1 MLRKRGY
8 WVSQYPSK
16 LSPKKVMI
24 QKYHVGVHSHL
35 NRTPFLVPW
44 LPFQGAVGRRH
55 PRRENNNS
63 KDSAVVAPS
72 IPMDLRWWKYVLRCF
87 TMFGLYIITT
97 DFRSHPRIAR
107 VNSHVNVNRENDD
120 KRDIVTRFW
129 DHSRFPQSRDSHGR
143 SSTRIFPCAY
153 ARFYVLVA
161 IEHHCVAL
169 FVHVNCKYTRSKLSE

>member
-1 MLRKRGY
+1 MSWHSLTQKSKQTIIIAGWNRGQAAVLREKGY

-72 IPMDLRWWKYVLRCF
+72 IPMDLRRWKYVFRCF
-87 TMFGLYIITT
+87 KMFGLYIITT

-120 KRDIVTRFW
+120 KRGDWEVFPLNSQTRSHQRDIVTRFW
-129 DHSRFPQSRDSHGR
+129 DHSS
-143 SSTRIFPCAY
+143 
-153 ARFYVLVA
+153 LVPMP
-161 IEHHCVAL
+161 V
-169 FVHVNCKYTRSKLSE
+169 FMF